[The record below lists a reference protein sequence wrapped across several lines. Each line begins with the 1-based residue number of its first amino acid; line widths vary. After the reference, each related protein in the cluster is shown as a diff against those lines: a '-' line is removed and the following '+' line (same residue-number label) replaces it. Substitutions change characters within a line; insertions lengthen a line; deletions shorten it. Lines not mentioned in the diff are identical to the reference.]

1 MRNDHRHRRAHGSKR
16 ELPFCAFNPRE
27 HSSTS
32 LRCAG
37 MRNNN
42 GTSSSAIVPYVNT
55 EEGLV
60 RTLQL
65 VSWIFAGVCAFLA
78 CVVSLKLINGHLAN
92 FAAPKVQRKVVG
104 ILWIVPIFAIDS
116 WLSLRFLSISVYLD
130 MFRDCYEAYVIHLFL
145 SLMITYLSQEL
156 GGEHLFLD
164 KLDQRFQDALK
175 QEESENL
182 NQQDQS
188 VPPVSGAPMVHH
200 MFPFKFFIR
209 TWKLDRT
216 FIAKCKRGTI
226 QFVILKPTLT
236 IIAALCEFNGVYE
249 QGTFAYDKGYLYVT
263 FFENLSI
270 TYAAY
275 ILVLFYVAFKKQL
288 KPYGPVPKF
297 LCIKAVLFLS
307 FWQSV
312 LLAILSRFHLIHD
325 IGKFTTEDV
334 KTGLNNMCLCVEMLM
349 IAYAHKWAFPY
360 EEFKGQAP
368 ALDGNSENNTMTRN
382 LLSDNFA
389 LTDTV
394 RDFNESKLLP
404 NIVLPTGF
412 VPGKGVEQAKK
423 VPRVVSSKISKKK
436 RTNSYGWRD

>member
-1 MRNDHRHRRAHGSKR
+1 MRGD
-16 ELPFCAFNPRE
+16 
-27 HSSTS
+27 
-32 LRCAG
+32 
-37 MRNNN
+37 N

-65 VSWIFAGVCAFLA
+65 VSWVFAGVCAFLA

-116 WLSLRFLSISVYLD
+116 WLSLRFLEISVYLD

-145 SLMITYLSQEL
+145 SLMITYLSREL

-175 QEESENL
+175 QEQSGISNHKSEN
-182 NQQDQS
+182 DS
-188 VPPVSGAPMVHH
+188 AIGGAPMVHH
-200 MFPFKFFIR
+200 MFPFKCFLH

-216 FIAKCKRGTI
+216 FISKCKRGTI
-226 QFVILKPTLT
+226 QFVILKPMLT

-275 ILVLFYVAFKKQL
+275 ILVLFYVAFKKEL

-360 EEFKGQAP
+360 EEFEGQAP
-368 ALDGNSENNTMTRN
+368 ALDGSSGSNTMTRN

-394 RDFNESKLLP
+394 RDFNDSKLLQ

-412 VPGKGVEQAKK
+412 VPGKGVEQTKK
-423 VPRVVSSKISKKK
+423 VPRVGSNSTSSTKAKGRS
-436 RTNSYGWRD
+436 NSYGWRD